1 MDKQAVV
8 IDNGTGFTKM
18 GYAGNLDPDFVIPT
32 AIADL
37 DKKSTLGVSIK
48 NDEYDYYIGE
58 QAINQ
63 AKTSKKHKL
72 TYPMQDGIIESWDL
86 MEKYWHQSIYGYL
99 KCDPQEH
106 NFVLTEPP
114 MNPPENRESIA
125 EIFFETFNVPGLYI
139 GVQAVFA
146 LLGCSKTHED
156 INEEEDGKMDKDQ
169 KAAIDSLTG
178 VVVDSGDGVTH
189 IVPICDGFVVGSNI
203 KHIPI
208 AGRKIT
214 KFMEQMIR
222 ERGEKIPTEDLYFA
236 TMELKEKHGYL
247 AQDLVKEFGKYDQKR
262 NEGGKLLQSSKFKK
276 YEGIG
281 KITNK
286 PYSINVGYELFLG
299 PEAFF
304 SPEIID
310 KNYKSSLD
318 EIIDLTIQQCPI
330 DYRRKLYAD
339 VVFSGGSTSFKNL
352 DKRLQKSLQDR
363 VDERLK
369 KYNAGG
375 KQSTIK
381 VKVTNSMA
389 QKHVVWLGGSTFSS
403 QETFRSMVHT
413 RQQYMEYGPSCCRF
427 NPVFNF

>member
-1 MDKQAVV
+1 
-8 IDNGTGFTKM
+8 
-18 GYAGNLDPDFVIPT
+18 
-32 AIADL
+32 
-37 DKKSTLGVSIK
+37 
-48 NDEYDYYIGE
+48 
-58 QAINQ
+58 
-63 AKTSKKHKL
+63 
-72 TYPMQDGIIESWDL
+72 
-86 MEKYWHQSIYGYL
+86 
-99 KCDPQEH
+99 
-106 NFVLTEPP
+106 
-114 MNPPENRESIA
+114 
-125 EIFFETFNVPGLYI
+125 
-139 GVQAVFA
+139 
-146 LLGCSKTHED
+146 
-156 INEEEDGKMDKDQ
+156 MDKDQ

-178 VVVDSGDGVTH
+178 VVVDSGDSATY
-189 IVPICDGFVVGSNI
+189 IVPICDGFVVEPNI

-247 AQDLVKEFGKYDQKR
+247 APDLVKEFGKYDQKR

-330 DYRRKLYAD
+330 DYRRRLYAD

-403 QETFRSMVHT
+403 QETFKSMVHT